1 MPQNEEMCDACR
13 KVVQPEPAATQRKIK
28 IGEQLEVLNYP
39 PSLQSLAL
47 EHPRSYREKALTHW
61 AAQGIDLSDPSD
73 WELDEIRAYLITQA
87 SIYRRKA
94 GYVKAHSERRRIA
107 AWEAKQEEQADAVPE
122 VDVEDEIPPP
132 PRIKD
137 PFQHAVDAVA
147 KLVNKKLAL

>member
-1 MPQNEEMCDACR
+1 MPQEEMCDACR
-13 KVVQPEPAATQRKIK
+13 KTLQPEPVAPQRKIK

-47 EHPRSYREKALTHW
+47 ELPRSYSEKALTHW

-73 WELDEIRAYLITQA
+73 WELDEIRVYLITQA

-107 AWEAKQEEQADAVPE
+107 AWEAKQEEQADATVPK

-147 KLVNKKLAL
+147 KLVNKKLVL

>member
-13 KVVQPEPAATQRKIK
+13 KTV
-28 IGEQLEVLNYP
+28 QLEVLNYP

-47 EHPRSYREKALTHW
+47 ELPRSYREKALTHW

-107 AWEAKQEEQADAVPE
+107 AWEAKQEEQADATVPE
-122 VDVEDEIPPP
+122 VDVEDEIAP
-132 PRIKD
+132 PRRMVKSDAILQIKD
-137 PFQHAVDAVA
+137 PFQHAVASVT
-147 KLVNKKLAL
+147 KLVNKKLVL